1 MTIQDGKK
9 VKIHYKGTFEDG
21 TVFDSSEGKDPLEFT
36 IGSKQVIPGFENAV
50 KEMKKGEEKEIT
62 ITPENGYGQRN
73 EDLVKKVPKAVFGE
87 HPIKEGAT
95 VGLESKDGHKLA
107 AVVKK
112 IETDEVTLDM
122 NHPLAGKTLKF
133 KLTLV
138 EAEE

>member
-62 ITPENGYGQRN
+62 ITPEDGYGKRN
-73 EDLVKKVPKAVFGE
+73 EDLVKKVPKKVFGE
-87 HPIKEGAT
+87 HPIKEGIT

-107 AVVKK
+107 AIVKE
-112 IETDEVTLDM
+112 IGTDDVTLDM

-133 KLTLV
+133 KLNLI